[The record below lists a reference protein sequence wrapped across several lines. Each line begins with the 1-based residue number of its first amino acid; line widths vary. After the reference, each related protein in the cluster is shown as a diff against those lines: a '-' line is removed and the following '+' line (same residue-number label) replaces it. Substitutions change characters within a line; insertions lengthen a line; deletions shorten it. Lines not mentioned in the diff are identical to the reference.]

1 VSPYANEAALT
12 PEDEAPLDPN
22 RELKPLTLENVD
34 AALEEVRPYLRA
46 DGGDVEVVGI
56 EDGIVAVRLQG
67 ACGSCTSSTATL
79 KGGIERTLVRVF
91 GAEAVREVVNLDGGE
106 NGAGALSLSREA
118 VEAHLEKLAGAIHNY
133 GGSVKVLDVEDGV
146 CVLEF
151 SGPLALAQSIAS
163 AIKGKF
169 PLVKECKIKQV

>member
-1 VSPYANEAALT
+1 M
-12 PEDEAPLDPN
+12 
-22 RELKPLTLENVD
+22 
-34 AALEEVRPYLRA
+34 
-46 DGGDVEVVGI
+46 
-56 EDGIVAVRLQG
+56 
-67 ACGSCTSSTATL
+67 
-79 KGGIERTLVRVF
+79 
-91 GAEAVREVVNLDGGE
+91 NLDGGE